1 MTVRFLKEAKRI
13 FQIENAKTR
22 KKEGHAIMDEDT
34 VEEHEEAA
42 GLEQQLEAEKKRSEE
57 YLTRLKYLQADFEN
71 LQKRF
76 DRQIEQVSNYCTERL
91 VIQLLDVVD
100 ELELAVKTAQT
111 AKSAETLVQGVQM
124 TLKRLRKVLEQEGV
138 SPIES
143 EGMPFDASKHHAI
156 AAVERDDV
164 EGCMVV
170 EEVRKGYIMKNKVIR
185 PSIVK
190 VSVKP
195 SSKSQNMEEKQSE

>member
-1 MTVRFLKEAKRI
+1 MVDDDKPKEE
-13 FQIENAKTR
+13 QEQ
-22 KKEGHAIMDEDT
+22 
-34 VEEHEEAA
+34 AA

-57 YLTRLKYLQADFEN
+57 FLTRLKYLQADFEN
-71 LQKRF
+71 LRKRC
-76 DRQIEQVSNYCTERL
+76 DRQMQQVSQYSNERL
-91 VIQLLDVVD
+91 IIQLLEVVD
-100 ELELAVKTAQT
+100 ELELAVKTAKT
-111 AKSAETLVQGVQM
+111 ANSAQTLVEGVEM

-143 EGMPFDASKHHAI
+143 EGMPFDASKHNAI
-156 AAVERDDV
+156 AAVERDDA

-170 EEVRKGYIMKNKVIR
+170 EEVRKGYMMKNKVIR

-195 SSKSQNMEEKQSE
+195 TSKSQNMEENAK